1 MEIVPWLE
9 DKKIIFQKYL
19 NDVRKSKLK
28 MLNPKVQGQ
37 VMASAG
43 CIAFIDDMLK
53 RIKQGEIKL

>member
-9 DKKIIFQKYL
+9 QQKTTFQGYL

-43 CIAFIDDMLK
+43 CIAFIDEMLK
-53 RIKQGEIKL
+53 KIKQGEIK